1 MAPTAEKE
9 QKLKDSNLV
18 DWAVFSEILQM
29 DEDEEGFSQQLVET
43 FVSQVEETF
52 DTIQLYLKEKDLEQ
66 LSSTGH
72 FLKGSAAALGL
83 TSIASQ
89 CERIQNYG
97 HKHNFDDFQL
107 PANTQTPDSKEG
119 TLSLKEKRKEIDEK
133 VATVTSDEVNP
144 HDHKTPKEISTSS
157 NGDATLKDKNT
168 DKDNKI
174 KQLPASTTTR
184 TTTTPPPKSDT
195 KTNVKT
201 DAKTSSSIPDELS
214 DDFWILLIEDAL
226 SKAKDGFVKS
236 KKALDEFFE

>member
-1 MAPTAEKE
+1 MAPTPEKE

-83 TSIASQ
+83 TSISSQ

-97 HKHNFDDFQL
+97 HKINFDDFEL
-107 PANTQTPDSKEG
+107 TSAPATPSSSHKSIAHKSERKSDPEENKAKAAAPSAANGTRNENDDANTKEA
-119 TLSLKEKRKEIDEK
+119 TKKATETTSATEK
-133 VATVTSDEVNP
+133 
-144 HDHKTPKEISTSS
+144 SS
-157 NGDATLKDKNT
+157 N
-168 DKDNKI
+168 
-174 KQLPASTTTR
+174 
-184 TTTTPPPKSDT
+184 
-195 KTNVKT
+195 
-201 DAKTSSSIPDELS
+201 SSVPDESS
-214 DDFWILLIEDAL
+214 DDFWIALIEDAL
-226 SKAKDGFVKS
+226 AKAEDGFVKS